1 MMRPTPI
8 QLATACT
15 WTGRYDQCEPICGVD
30 VVLTKFVLPRHHK
43 SGCGRFMSPVTAD
56 TGWHSP
62 RRASST
68 SARSKMR
75 SRRIVRYSMAEWMTP
90 TSRST
95 PSSSGVA
102 ARIACVTD
110 VLRVFTNHGRVVAG
124 PYRQVAQFSQSALR
138 RRLTRC
144 VPIPSVRLPSSSRD
158 IGCCTLAGSVLASDR
173 WVHSPLFGDLFD
185 VAASKHV

>member
-1 MMRPTPI
+1 MMRPAPI

-15 WTGRYDQCEPICGVD
+15 RTGRYDECEPICGVD
-30 VVLTKFVLPRHHK
+30 VVLTKSVLPRHHK
-43 SGCGRFMSPVTAD
+43 SGCGEVHVPVPAD

-90 TSRST
+90 SYRST

-102 ARIACVTD
+102 ARLRVSQMSSGCSPITD
-110 VLRVFTNHGRVVAG
+110 VW
-124 PYRQVAQFSQSALR
+124 SQ
-138 RRLTRC
+138 
-144 VPIPSVRLPSSSRD
+144 D
-158 IGCCTLAGSVLASDR
+158 HIGKSHKFHNL
-173 WVHSPLFGDLFD
+173 H
-185 VAASKHV
+185 